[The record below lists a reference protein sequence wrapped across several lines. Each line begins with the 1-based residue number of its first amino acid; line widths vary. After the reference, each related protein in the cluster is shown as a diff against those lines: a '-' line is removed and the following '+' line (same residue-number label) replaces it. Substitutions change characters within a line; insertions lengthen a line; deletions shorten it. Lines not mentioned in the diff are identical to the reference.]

1 MSNPIEPVSKAT
13 EKLPDTAASV
23 LKPKVETGAG
33 VSDSAEVA
41 LMVNSS
47 FMMLSE

>member
-1 MSNPIEPVSKAT
+1 VSNPIEPVSKAT
-13 EKLPDTAASV
+13 EKLLDTAERV

-33 VSDSAEVA
+33 VSDAAEVA

-47 FMMLSE
+47 FMMLSD